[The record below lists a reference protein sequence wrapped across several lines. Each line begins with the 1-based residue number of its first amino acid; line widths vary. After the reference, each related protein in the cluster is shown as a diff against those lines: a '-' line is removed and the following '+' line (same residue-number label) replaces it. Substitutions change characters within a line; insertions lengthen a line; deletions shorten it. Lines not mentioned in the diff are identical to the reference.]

1 MTRAG
6 TSGIPLTGASGAVP
20 IFLLK
25 FKRNELCYAYVE

>member
-1 MTRAG
+1 MCHPAAT
-6 TSGIPLTGASGAVP
+6 SGAVP